1 MTTRRRKND
10 TRTSGRKTSW
20 VVFESAVFLALGL
33 TALRQAR
40 PEGHECSPLLL
51 AKTCLFL
58 AVMQSHATR
67 TFSDQDVPLLAS
79 SSGYCS
85 TRSSSTRSHSPQP
98 FQNDL
103 PVPTPIFRACFQAHH
118 ARTRSGFGRLRASLR
133 AFAGHSTRFLQPKS
147 SSLNRLS
154 ECVGVKCAIPNRAA
168 LLEPIF
174 GGVSPTLSSASSFA
188 GRSFVRRIS
197 RGMSLRGLH
206 YACLWRELEKFR
218 RCRICL

>member
-1 MTTRRRKND
+1 MAQGTLPGSKLLFIIAEIMTRRRRKND

-85 TRSSSTRSHSPQP
+85 TRSSSTPQP
-98 FQNDL
+98 FTSTISKRPPGSDADISS
-103 PVPTPIFRACFQAHH
+103 PVSK
-118 ARTRSGFGRLRASLR
+118 RTMRGPAVASVASGLSLR

-147 SSLNRLS
+147 SSLNRD
-154 ECVGVKCAIPNRAA
+154 NA
-168 LLEPIF
+168 LE
-174 GGVSPTLSSASSFA
+174 
-188 GRSFVRRIS
+188 
-197 RGMSLRGLH
+197 
-206 YACLWRELEKFR
+206 
-218 RCRICL
+218 